1 MNNVRHVGKIPT
13 QNTKSSPVTI
23 RFSTEERNMIDEAAE
38 LRGVSRSEYI
48 RQKSLEDGTPDII
61 IAEGADILHLLAKTY
76 NGLQGITQKLNCKTV
91 NSLEIKQLLDAVLQK
106 QNEILS
112 GYTELTVKITA
123 AFNAIDAIKE
133 RLLDRVDEDPDDVQY
148 SEDAENEEGGDEHGN
163 S

>member
-76 NGLQGITQKLNCKTV
+76 NEAQSINQQLNCKTV
-91 NSLEIKQLLDAVLQK
+91 NSAEIKQQLDVVLHK
-106 QNEILS
+106 QNEILREFA
-112 GYTELTVKITA
+112 ELTVKITA
-123 AFNAIDAIKE
+123 AFNVIEEVKE
-133 RLLDRVDEDPDDVQY
+133 RLLDRMDEDFDDIQY
-148 SEDAENEEGGDEHGN
+148 SEDTEIEEGGDEHGN